1 MCHCLHKLEKGGSVM
16 NQVELPYVLK
26 TILTIVM
33 IAIIGTATCLWIL
46 HEFKD
51 AFKKKDDDDKGDKQ

>member
-1 MCHCLHKLEKGGSVM
+1 MCHRLHKLEKGGSVM
-16 NQVELPYVLK
+16 HQVELPYVLK

-46 HEFKD
+46 YEFRD
-51 AFKKKDDDDKGDKQ
+51 EFKKDDDDNGDKK

>member
-1 MCHCLHKLEKGGSVM
+1 M

-46 HEFKD
+46 YEFRD
-51 AFKKKDDDDKGDKQ
+51 EFKKKDDDDNGDKK

>member
-1 MCHCLHKLEKGGSVM
+1 M

-51 AFKKKDDDDKGDKQ
+51 EFKKKDDDDKGDKQ

>member
-1 MCHCLHKLEKGGSVM
+1 M

>member
-1 MCHCLHKLEKGGSVM
+1 MCHRLRKLEKGGTVM

-33 IAIIGTATCLWIL
+33 IAIIGTAACLWIL
-46 HEFKD
+46 YEFKD
-51 AFKKKDDDDKGDKQ
+51 EFKKKDDDDKGDKQ